1 MASGFW
7 WSSGQAETEM
17 LEGGTRGAVE
27 GGVLCRLAGEACN
40 CKKPPEVIWNWMDS
54 LEFNHHQAGSSE
66 DSLALVHVLLLLF
79 CL

>member
-27 GGVLCRLAGEACN
+27 RDVLCRLGRPATARSHR
-40 CKKPPEVIWNWMDS
+40 K
-54 LEFNHHQAGSSE
+54 
-66 DSLALVHVLLLLF
+66 
-79 CL
+79 